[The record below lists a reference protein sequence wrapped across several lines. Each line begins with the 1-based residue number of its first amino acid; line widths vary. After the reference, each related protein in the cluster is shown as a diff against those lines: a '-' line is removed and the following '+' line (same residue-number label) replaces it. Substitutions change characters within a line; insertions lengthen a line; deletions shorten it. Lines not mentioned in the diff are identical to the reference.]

1 MSSSKQTARKCL
13 ATGDVKPKTDLIR
26 FVVSPDGKL
35 TPDLA
40 GKLPGRGLWVSA
52 DPACLEKA
60 ISKNLFARAAREK
73 VEIDEGLLK
82 QIEALLLDRAQSAV
96 SMARRSGSVVAG
108 FVKVEAELRRA
119 PPLALLEASDGAAD
133 GRRKLTNLAKAW
145 QNDQK
150 SQISVIGCLSSSEL
164 GLAFGRG
171 SVIHAALTNTG
182 AGNKALAELRR
193 LEGFRPMK
201 PSARDNDRPKTHA
214 S

>member
-13 ATGDVKPKTDLIR
+13 ATGEVKPKTELIR
-26 FVVSPDGKL
+26 FVVSPEGKL

-40 GKLPGRGLWVSA
+40 GKLPGRGLWVTGDRESI
-52 DPACLEKA
+52 EKA
-60 ISKNLFARAAREK
+60 ISKNLFARAARQK
-73 VEIDEGLLK
+73 VEIDEGLLT
-82 QIEALLLDRAQSAV
+82 QTEALLLDRAQSAV
-96 SMARRSGSVVAG
+96 SLARRSGSVVAG
-108 FVKVEAELRRA
+108 FVKVEAELRRG

-145 QNDQK
+145 QNEQK

-182 AGNKALAELRR
+182 AGNKALTELRR
-193 LEGFRPMK
+193 LEGFRPTK
-201 PSARDNDRPKTHA
+201 HLAWNNNRPEARI